1 MTAKKAAASPAPP
14 KTLAPKKVERR
25 KNISVVSTE
34 ATQYVEIAKTL
45 TRPEVLAAATIDS
58 WQYDTH
64 DVNDLADEL
73 ARTVAAT
80 QSGDLGRA
88 EAMLISQAQTLDTIF
103 NNLMRRSVNQKMMAH
118 WDAYMRMGMRAQNQ
132 CRMTLATL
140 GELKNPAPVAFVK
153 QANISHGPQQVN
165 NNAGDA
171 SNPSLSHSRR
181 PRTHGDEAQPAPT
194 KLLEASDGGW
204 LAVAAQGATGRA
216 QPTVGAVEAVDGT
229 DNQSGKGDRRTES
242 SDRGIPPD
250 PLTTFARTAR
260 EALPIGSDKCK

>member
-1 MTAKKAAASPAPP
+1 MTAKNAAASPTPP
-14 KTLAPKKVERR
+14 ETPALKKVQRR
-25 KNISVVSTE
+25 RNICIESTE

-103 NNLMRRSVNQKMMAH
+103 NNLMRRSLKQELMVH

-165 NNAGDA
+165 NGAAGSDVV
-171 SNPSLSHSRR
+171 PTHSARA
-181 PRTHGDEAQPAPT
+181 RTHGEETQPAPNR
-194 KLLEASDGGW
+194 LLEASDGEW
-204 LAVAAQGATGRA
+204 LDFGTQSTTGSA
-216 QPTVGAVEAVDGT
+216 HSTVGTVEAVDGAE
-229 DNQSGKGDRRTES
+229 DCDG
-242 SDRGIPPD
+242 
-250 PLTTFARTAR
+250 
-260 EALPIGSDKCK
+260 

>member
-1 MTAKKAAASPAPP
+1 MPAPP
-14 KTLAPKKVERR
+14 ETPAPKTTVRR
-25 KNISVVSTE
+25 KNICIESTE

-73 ARTVAAT
+73 ARTVALT

-103 NNLMRRSVNQKMMAH
+103 NNLMRRALKQDLMVH

-140 GELKNPAPVAFVK
+140 GELKNPPPVAFVK

-165 NNAGDA
+165 NAGAA
-171 SNPSLSHSRR
+171 STLSSSHSAR
-181 PRTHGDEAQPAPT
+181 PRTHGEERQPAPNR
-194 KLLEASDGGW
+194 LLEASDGEW
-204 LAVAAQGATGRA
+204 LDFGTQGTTVRA
-216 QPTVGAVEAVDGT
+216 HSTVGAVEAVDGAE
-229 DNQSGKGDRRTES
+229 DPGRQSE
-242 SDRGIPPD
+242 
-250 PLTTFARTAR
+250 
-260 EALPIGSDKCK
+260 GSL

>member
-1 MTAKKAAASPAPP
+1 MTTKSRKAASTASPKMPGP
-14 KTLAPKKVERR
+14 KTVERR
-25 KNISVVSTE
+25 KNITIVSTQE
-34 ATQYVEIAKTL
+34 THYVEIAKTL

-103 NNLMRRSVNQKMMAH
+103 NNLMRRSVNQKMMCH

-140 GELKNPAPVAFVK
+140 GEMKNPAPVAFVK

-165 NNAGDA
+165 NGYMGSSADAGHYA
-171 SNPSLSHSRR
+171 HPPTRGEETGS
-181 PRTHGDEAQPAPT
+181 APN
-194 KLLEASDGGW
+194 KLLEATHGEW
-204 LAVAAQGATGRA
+204 LEFGAQGATGGA
-216 QPTVGAVEAVDGT
+216 HSTVGTVEEIDRAKVGFR
-229 DNQSGKGDRRTES
+229 KGD
-242 SDRGIPPD
+242 DG
-250 PLTTFARTAR
+250 A
-260 EALPIGSDKCK
+260 